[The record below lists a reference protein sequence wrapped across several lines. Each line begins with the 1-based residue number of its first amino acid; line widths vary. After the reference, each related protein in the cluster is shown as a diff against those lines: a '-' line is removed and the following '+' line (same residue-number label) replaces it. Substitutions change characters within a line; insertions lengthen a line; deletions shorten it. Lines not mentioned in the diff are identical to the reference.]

1 MHEQVTAM
9 PMQIKAM
16 IAESSNSM
24 SESDGMKTFKQ
35 RSSTDRPLSLKEK
48 GKRNQ
53 ALRLKTVKELAKQ
66 PRHQVHFVL
75 AGQPVKANI
84 SQQGFPS

>member
-1 MHEQVTAM
+1 MHDQVTAM

-16 IAESSNSM
+16 IAESPNSM

-35 RSSTDRPLSLKEK
+35 RSSTDRSLSLKEK

-53 ALRLKTVKELAKQ
+53 ALRLKTAKELSKQ
-66 PRHQVHFVL
+66 SEPRHQVHFVL
-75 AGQPVKANI
+75 AGQPVKAINA
-84 SQQGFPS
+84 